1 MQQAM
6 SYRERSRDFLAKAY
20 AELGE
25 DLGQASEK
33 GWGAAAEI
41 VKAIA
46 EERGWTHQNHRGLY
60 EVVSRLGHETGDPE
74 LIRLFSIAGSLH
86 TNFYESWFTREYV
99 ESGIQDVQQFIEK
112 VEPLLS
118 ASP

>member
-6 SYRERSRDFLAKAY
+6 SYQERSRDFLAKAY
-20 AELGE
+20 TELDE
-25 DLGQASEK
+25 DLAQASEK
-33 GWGAAAEI
+33 GWGAAAEM

-46 EERGWTHQNHRGLY
+46 EERGWAHQNHRGLY
-60 EVVSRLGHETGDPE
+60 EVVSRLRRETNDPE

-86 TNFYESWFTREYV
+86 TNFYESWFNREYV
-99 ESGIQDVQQFIEK
+99 ESGIQDVQRFIEK

-118 ASP
+118 SNP